1 MAHNPNQPHPS
12 PKRQHGANAAPTR
25 CVNCDN
31 DIETGGCRCAL
42 APATP
47 LEDPRWYSPV
57 GVPTEAFTKAAA
69 LASSGA
75 PINHL
80 VNIAI
85 YGVSR
90 GGTRRVKPIDAVSA
104 FEAALTLVLANGQI
118 AAEAM
123 WQAGFPR
130 AEIDDRITR
139 FTNALHQAASTQAS
153 PLPCPQSTMG
163 ASPAS
168 RPEGFVF
175 NPVVTAN
182 VAAEVSPVAAPHLSL
197 LQPAARPTT
206 RRRFLISSP
215 AARASTPRRRFPP
228 LCSGLSAV
236 GGSLSA
242 PSPFPHLITP
252 GRA

>member
-182 VAAEVSPVAAPHLSL
+182 VAAEVSPVGAPQTGASADPSLS
-197 LQPAARPTT
+197 PPTGGPSNDAPPVSH
-206 RRRFLISSP
+206 FKPGGAGLDSP
-215 AARASTPRRRFPP
+215 SPVSLTPTPARA
-228 LCSGLSAV
+228 
-236 GGSLSA
+236 
-242 PSPFPHLITP
+242 
-252 GRA
+252 